1 MTGEIR
7 MNIQLCI
14 NTQNTDNVLEEGMER
29 ISQISQDKLQWKK
42 HKIYNCYET
51 ECNIPAEDII
61 PIFDELI
68 TKYTSLDI
76 SASYSCDIREDDHSA
91 QWWST
96 TVIRTEHHPDGTAT
110 LITNSTTNWF

>member
-14 NTQNTDNVLEEGMER
+14 NTQNTDNILEEGMER
-29 ISQISQDKLQWKK
+29 ISQISKDKLQWKK

-61 PIFDELI
+61 TIFDELI
-68 TKYTSLDI
+68 TKYTS
-76 SASYSCDIREDDHSA
+76 
-91 QWWST
+91 
-96 TVIRTEHHPDGTAT
+96 
-110 LITNSTTNWF
+110 